1 LETQTAV
8 KQRCSIMLG
17 AHERVGNYSGVTVD
31 AKEASMKRDGYT
43 LRIVDLPGTY
53 SITEYS
59 PEELYVRKHIVD
71 KHPDIVINVVDA
83 SNLERNLFLTTQLI
97 DMNIKVVIAL
107 NMYDE
112 LETKGIKF
120 DYKSLGEMI
129 GIPIIPTV
137 ASKGKG
143 IEELFDKVI
152 EVYEEKDPS
161 VRHIHINYGSVIEKA
176 INDIQAEIW
185 KNPNIRVKLSS
196 RFIAVKLLETDKA
209 TREWLKQFDQYEAIK
224 AAAEKAIV
232 FIEKE
237 YNDRSETVI
246 TDAKYGFIDGALK
259 ETCKFPKTDKRKQ
272 KRNIDDVL
280 THRIWGFR
288 R

>member
-1 LETQTAV
+1 
-8 KQRCSIMLG
+8 M
-17 AHERVGNYSGVTVD
+17 VGN
-31 AKEASMKRDGYT
+31 
-43 LRIVDLPGTY
+43 
-53 SITEYS
+53 
-59 PEELYVRKHIVD
+59 
-71 KHPDIVINVVDA
+71 
-83 SNLERNLFLTTQLI
+83 
-97 DMNIKVVIAL
+97 
-107 NMYDE
+107 
-112 LETKGIKF
+112 
-120 DYKSLGEMI
+120 
-129 GIPIIPTV
+129 
-137 ASKGKG
+137 
-143 IEELFDKVI
+143 
-152 EVYEEKDPS
+152 
-161 VRHIHINYGSVIEKA
+161 

-259 ETCKFPKTDKRKQ
+259 EKCKFPKTDKRKQ

-280 THRIWGFR
+280 THRIWGFPIFFFFMWLMFQATFTIGSYPMEWIDAGVKLFSQWWFYEDER
-288 R
+288 RYLQTL